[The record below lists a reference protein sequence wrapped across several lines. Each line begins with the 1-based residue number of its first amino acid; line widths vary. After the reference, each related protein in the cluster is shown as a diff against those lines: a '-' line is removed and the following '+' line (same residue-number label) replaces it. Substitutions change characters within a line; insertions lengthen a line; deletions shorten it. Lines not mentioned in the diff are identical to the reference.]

1 MSRDNVTDDDV
12 IVPSTIIEHG
22 NNPVDGHAA
31 DSDILSPPTLSFVL
45 PVAGPTVWE
54 AGLLL
59 YEKTGPIVST
69 RQNKYHERNKM
80 APPPTVQAPPTVTTP
95 PPKDVPWWGALIL
108 AVLTAFVSVV
118 ATVFYL
124 RGNMSRP
131 GAPAGMGQIFTDI
144 IIFIPY
150 ILILFGI
157 LADIFTL
164 QGAYSIPSLIGL
176 VSLPLHKLAE
186 YLWIGVATLLGEF
199 WRLASTSPAP
209 APPPP
214 LSGGAMSAW
223 SGCDMYG
230 FEEYFHSRYAPQ
242 GLVVT
247 STIFWYYII
256 DLLTNRNALDAVAAI
271 VAFALFFILQVVQL
285 TGCKDFTDSPWIKS
299 FIALSEGFFIGG
311 IGYAIVQASA
321 PNRLPSAVLPRGP
334 SLESMT
340 KNADGSYTGADG
352 KLYVVGPDGRP
363 IPQSFFTDI
372 ANSTASAQANA
383 VATFG
388 AAAATTCPT

>member
-1 MSRDNVTDDDV
+1 M
-12 IVPSTIIEHG
+12 P
-22 NNPVDGHAA
+22 
-31 DSDILSPPTLSFVL
+31 
-45 PVAGPTVWE
+45 
-54 AGLLL
+54 
-59 YEKTGPIVST
+59 
-69 RQNKYHERNKM
+69 
-80 APPPTVQAPPTVTTP
+80 PPPTVQAPPTVTTP

-108 AVLTAFVSVV
+108 AILTAFVSVV
-118 ATVFYL
+118 ATVFYIL
-124 RGNMSRP
+124 GNKPRLP
-131 GAPAGMGQIFTDI
+131 GAPAGMGQIFTDV

-199 WRLASTSPAP
+199 WRLASTSPGAAP
-209 APPPP
+209 AAA
-214 LSGGAMSAW
+214 SSAASSSTSGSSRRGGAMSAW

-230 FEEYFHSRYAPQ
+230 FEEYFHSQYAPQ

-256 DLLTNRNALDAVAAI
+256 DLLTNRNALDAIAAI

-363 IPQSFFTDI
+363 IPQSFFTDT